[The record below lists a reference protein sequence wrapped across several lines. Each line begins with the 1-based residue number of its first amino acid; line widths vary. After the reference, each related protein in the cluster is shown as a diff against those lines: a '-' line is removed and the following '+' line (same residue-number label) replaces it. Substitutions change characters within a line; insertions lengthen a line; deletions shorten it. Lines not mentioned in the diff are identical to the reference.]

1 MITQVERRK
10 VRRLNRNE
18 MQYLEHYGCYLV
30 VHYAPDAGRC
40 GTVKCNEAFYY
51 NPLTNT
57 LHSKTDLYREI
68 TCPACKSNL
77 CIIEG

>member
-10 VRRLNRNE
+10 VRRLKRNE
-18 MQYLEHYGCYLV
+18 TQYV
-30 VHYAPDAGRC
+30 VHYAPDAERYGI
-40 GTVKCNEAFYY
+40 VKCNEAFHYS
-51 NPLTNT
+51 PLTNT

-77 CIIEG
+77 CIIEE